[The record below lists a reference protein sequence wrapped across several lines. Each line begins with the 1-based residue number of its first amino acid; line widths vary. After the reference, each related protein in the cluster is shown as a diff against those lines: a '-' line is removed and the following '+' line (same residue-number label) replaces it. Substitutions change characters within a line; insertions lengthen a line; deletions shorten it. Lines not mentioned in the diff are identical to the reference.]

1 MRKLITC
8 LAFALAGGA
17 ALATGASAQ
26 EAPKESPAAINNKV
40 VLLCDEGDRKGTWDD
55 RWEIGGGRL
64 TFMREDKEAGS
75 AAVQT
80 WPDYYRSELDNAEV
94 WINRYTLRAF
104 VAERV
109 DGKLSVTRMLDCH
122 LLDRKI

>member
-1 MRKLITC
+1 MRRTIAG
-8 LAFALAGGA
+8 LAFALAA
-17 ALATGASAQ
+17 AVAVQVQAQ
-26 EAPKESPAAINNKV
+26 ETPRESPAAINNKI
-40 VLLCDEGDRKGTWDD
+40 VLFCDEGDREGDWDN

-109 DGKLSVTRMLDCH
+109 EGKLSVTRMLDCH
-122 LLDRKI
+122 LADRKI

>member
-1 MRKLITC
+1 MQKIIAC
-8 LAFALAGGA
+8 LAFVLAG
-17 ALATGASAQ
+17 ATTAQAQ
-26 EAPKESPAAINNKV
+26 ETPKESPAAINTKI
-40 VLLCDEGDRKGTWDD
+40 VLFCDEGERKGDWDN

-109 DGKLSVTRMLDCH
+109 EGKLSVTRMLDCH
-122 LLDRKI
+122 LADRKI

>member
-1 MRKLITC
+1 MRKIITC
-8 LAFALAGGA
+8 LAFALAGA
-17 ALATGASAQ
+17 ATAQAQ
-26 EAPKESPAAINNKV
+26 ETPQESPSAINNKI
-40 VLLCDEGDRKGTWDD
+40 VLFCDEGERKGDWDN

-104 VAERV
+104 VAEQV
-109 DGKLSVTRMLDCH
+109 EGKLSVTRMLDCH
-122 LLDRKI
+122 LADRKI